1 MEKSYRATERAT
13 YSLRFTRCEM
23 GKFLS
28 PLSHLLC
35 KCQLS
40 QRESR
45 EGSRSE
51 GAGLP
56 SCGKTEGVLQIDK
69 IRMRFALTQTCSHVC
84 PLSHLLRKCQLSRR
98 ESQEGSRSE
107 GAGLPSCGKTEGV
120 FQISKIRIRFTL
132 KRSCSRAAP
141 SVAACAAFLR
151 EEGFILP
158 ILLRRRAR

>member
-1 MEKSYRATERAT
+1 MESMFLSSSSGNFGTGALRINQTCLSLRERCRAATERAG
-13 YSLRFTRCEM
+13 SLV
-23 GKFLS
+23 
-28 PLSHLLC
+28 
-35 KCQLS
+35 
-40 QRESR
+40 RELDLQQ
-45 EGSRSE
+45 
-51 GAGLP
+51 A
-56 SCGKTEGVLQIDK
+56 KTEGVLQIDK
-69 IRMRFALTQTCSHVC
+69 IRMRFALTRTCSHVC
-84 PLSHLLRKCQLSRR
+84 PLSHLLCKCQLSQR